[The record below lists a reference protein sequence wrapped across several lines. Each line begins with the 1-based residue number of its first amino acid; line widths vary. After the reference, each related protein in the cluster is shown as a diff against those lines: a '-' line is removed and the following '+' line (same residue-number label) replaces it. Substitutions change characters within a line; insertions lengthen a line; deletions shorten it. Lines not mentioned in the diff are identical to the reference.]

1 MKPNRMTSAFLTA
14 LLLGPAAA
22 HAGTVATDGP
32 VATQRLAS
40 FDNGGIRTV
49 DTTSLAGGS
58 SSQAAIS
65 SMPAIPTGFA
75 PAGTLVRQARAEVL
89 RPAPLPDQDFDAP
102 APGPDA
108 LAAQQQ
114 ASLQPSFY
122 APAKHFAGDGFSAGS
137 TLDGDHVNRARP
149 GGGMSL
155 SIPMQ

>member
-1 MKPNRMTSAFLTA
+1 MKRNRMTTAFLTA

-32 VATQRLAS
+32 IATQRLAS
-40 FDNGGIRTV
+40 FDGKGIRTV

-58 SSQAAIS
+58 SDLAAIGT
-65 SMPAIPTGFA
+65 MPAIPTGFA
-75 PAGTLVRQARAEVL
+75 SAETLVRKVHAEVL
-89 RPAPLPDQDFDAP
+89 RPAPLPDQDLDAP

-122 APAKHFAGDGFSAGS
+122 SPVRHFSGDGFSTGS
-137 TLDGDHVNRARP
+137 TLDGDHINRAKP